1 MCRVTAMA
9 NLVQIA
15 KKKTRK
21 KRREKKK
28 KIALANSPQKRG
40 TCIKVHI
47 ITPKKPCSARRAIAR
62 VKLSN
67 GNVVTCHIPGERHN
81 LKRFSTVLVR
91 GGRPN
96 DLPAVK
102 YRIIRGAR
110 RTDLHPVYR
119 RRSSRSK
126 YGVKNPWRLH
136 KIRSTRGQGQKIYYN
151 FG

>member
-1 MCRVTAMA
+1 M
-9 NLVQIA
+9 QIA
-15 KKKTRK
+15 VKKFRVLRLEKRK
-21 KRREKKK
+21 RL
-28 KIALANSPQKRG
+28 ALNNCPQKRG
-40 TCIKVHI
+40 TCVKVHI

-81 LKRFSTVLVR
+81 IKRFSSVIVR

-110 RTDLHPVYR
+110 RADLHPVYR
-119 RRSSRSK
+119 RKSSRSK
-126 YGVKNPWRLH
+126 YGVKNPWRMH
-136 KIRSTRGQGQKIYYN
+136 RIRSTRGLGQKIYYN

>member
-1 MCRVTAMA
+1 MA
-9 NLVQIA
+9 TLLQLA
-15 KKKTRK
+15 KKNKRK
-21 KRREKKK
+21 LRVEKRKRL
-28 KIALANSPQKRG
+28 ALGNSPQKRG
-40 TCIKVHI
+40 TCVKVHI
-47 ITPKKPCSARRAIAR
+47 LTPKKPCSARRAIAR

-67 GNVVTCHIPGERHN
+67 GIVVTCHIPGERHN

-119 RRSSRSK
+119 RRTSRSK

-136 KIRSTRGQGQKIYYN
+136 RVRSTRGAGQKIYYN

>member
-1 MCRVTAMA
+1 MATLLQICLKKIRV
-9 NLVQIA
+9 LRLE
-15 KKKTRK
+15 KR
-21 KRREKKK
+21 KRR
-28 KIALANSPQKRG
+28 ALNNCPQKRG

-81 LKRFSTVLVR
+81 LKRFSSVLVR

-110 RTDLHPVYR
+110 RADLHPVYR
-119 RRSSRSK
+119 RKSSRSK

-136 KIRSTRGQGQKIYYN
+136 RVRSTRGAGQKIYYSY
-151 FG
+151 G